1 MGAEVKENK
10 SKKNKSEFLDIER
23 LIPRLINSWPLYI
36 ISILIALSIAFYL
49 NNWKLNKIY
58 SANTTFKIKDNNSNN
73 NHLASNSINFI

>member
-36 ISILIALSIAFYL
+36 ISILIALSIAF
-49 NNWKLNKIY
+49 
-58 SANTTFKIKDNNSNN
+58 
-73 NHLASNSINFI
+73 